1 MPLNK
6 AVEGLSDLL
15 GNYTGG
21 QVTLEASPF
30 AAPAYDVLPFLSPPR
45 WIFNSDTAGAGP
57 RSCKVTVPVGEL
69 WLVNSVCWQA
79 DLPVVADELVAYCYF
94 NPGTV
99 GGAYI
104 EYGLENEFN
113 RFTNGLAASQN
124 TAGGGVHFDNHLILT
139 SGMDVGV
146 HISKQISAGNIT
158 LNIAVQYH
166 RVRT

>member
-21 QVTLEASPF
+21 QVTLEASPY
-30 AAPAYDVLPFLSPPR
+30 AAPAYDVLPFLAPPR

-57 RSCKVTVPVGEL
+57 RSCRVTVPVGEL
-69 WLVNSVCWQA
+69 WLVNSVTYQA
-79 DLPVVADELVAYCYF
+79 DLAVLNDEIYAYPYF

-104 EYGLENEFN
+104 EYGLDVIT
-113 RFTNGLAASQN
+113 RFTFGLAASQN
-124 TAGGGVHFDNHLILT
+124 TAAGGVHFDNHLILT

-146 HISKQISAGNIT
+146 HIPRQITAGNVT
-158 LNIAVQYH
+158 MNIAVQYH